1 MIRSTLRKAAL
12 TLGLIGGAL
21 LGAALGFGGG
31 VPYIPSTAPFSEPN
45 QEVATF
51 NAFIQMLNGIPN
63 ALAPANTTVSV
74 GAFCQN
80 AAAGGTPQVC
90 NGQRGAVAFTGLTVA
105 ATGTNQAI
113 VITDSFITTASVC
126 SGAFVT
132 AFTAGSA
139 VVPATFTPTAGSLS
153 VIIANAGA
161 TTNAVTTGTFGFNC
175 VQ

>member
-1 MIRSTLRKAAL
+1 MFRKLLVGSMIAL
-12 TLGLIGGAL
+12 GAL
-21 LGAALGFGGG
+21 LGATVGFGGG
-31 VPYIPSTAPFSEPN
+31 VPLIPSSPTFSEPSQIVGTLN
-45 QEVATF
+45 T
-51 NAFIQMLNGIPN
+51 FIQTLNGQATAI
-63 ALAPANTTVSV
+63 APAQIVST
-74 GAFCQN
+74 GSFCQN

-90 NGQRGAVAFTGLTVA
+90 NGQRGAVAYTGLTVA
-105 ATGTNQAI
+105 ATSTTQAI
-113 VITDSFITTASVC
+113 VITNSLITTASVC

-153 VIIANAGA
+153 IIIANAGA

>member
-1 MIRSTLRKAAL
+1 MAMIRKTLQA
-12 TLGLIGGAL
+12 LGLAFGAL
-21 LGAALGFGGG
+21 FGAAVAFGGG
-31 VPYIPSTAPFSEPN
+31 VPFIPSQAPFSEPN
-45 QEVATF
+45 QEIATF
-51 NAFIQMLNGIPN
+51 NTFIQMLNGIPN
-63 ALAPANTTVSV
+63 VLAPANTTVSL

-105 ATGTNQAI
+105 ATGTNQTI

-126 SGAFVT
+126 TGNFVT

-139 VVPATFTPTAGSLS
+139 VVAATFVPTAGSLT
-153 VIIANAGA
+153 VTIANAGA